1 MNLLPT
7 AETTVPAYLQHLK
20 QLRSY
25 FLEPSAKQLSLD
37 LPPSYWK
44 DQYGQAFANP
54 LASLGASFGLDGDG
68 TTGNW
73 QIPLSGFPAMQV
85 ASQLEQF
92 HQGQQLPGHPSLPT
106 HITPQP
112 TLASIAASLWPMI
125 SGPNLCSS
133 HSGSPFT
140 TAEQALAQRLAK
152 QIGWSPETCAGI
164 FTFGGTGT
172 ILYALRIAM
181 ERCFPGSWESG
192 LASPVAILCSEQ
204 AHHACQR
211 AAAWLGIG
219 KNQVIAVQTDASAAM
234 RLEDLESKLRELAQ
248 KQIPVA
254 AIVAT
259 CGTTDAFGFDPVT
272 QIDSLRRRL
281 QHELHWPTLPYLH
294 ADAVVGWPWI
304 FFGQYDFDSNP
315 LQFPAETCVALKTT
329 VMLAQQIYFAD
340 SWGVDFHKTGFTP
353 YTSSLLI
360 LRERKWLDPLCISAD
375 EAPYFLISEE
385 GEPGAYTLETSRSG
399 IGPIVAWASL
409 WQLGITG
416 FQVLLAHATE
426 LAESLKRQLAN
437 IPGVKV
443 LNPATHGPAVLARI
457 TPPQSSLSPKQMDDL
472 QNQIAADSLQKARSG
487 SGTAWGITTA
497 IIPADLP
504 HQPASKVRCLKAF
517 CFSPH
522 MTQQHLQSLCDAV
535 RFAALP

>member
-1 MNLLPT
+1 MNLLPSSEIAT
-7 AETTVPAYLQHLK
+7 PLYLQHLK
-20 QLRSY
+20 RLRLQ
-25 FLEPSAKQLSLD
+25 FLEPSVNQIALSL
-37 LPPSYWK
+37 PPGHWK
-44 DQYGQAFANP
+44 DQYGQAFLPP
-54 LASLGASFGLDGDG
+54 LSSLGESSRSDSAG

-73 QIPLSGFPAMQV
+73 LIPLAGLSAQQV
-85 ASQLEQF
+85 TSQLEQF
-92 HQGQQLPGHPSLPT
+92 HKGQQLPGHPSLPT

-112 TLASIAASLWPMI
+112 TLASIAASLWPMV

-133 HSGSPFT
+133 ASGSSFT
-140 TAEQALAQRLAK
+140 SAEQALAQNLAK
-152 QIGWSPETCAGI
+152 QIGWEPETCAGI

-172 ILYALRIAM
+172 ILYALRIAIQ
-181 ERCFPGSWESG
+181 RSLPDSWESG
-192 LASPVAILCSEQ
+192 LKTPVAILCSEQ

-219 KNQVIAVQTDASAAM
+219 KNHVIAVQTDSAASM
-234 RLEDLESKLRELAQ
+234 RMDDLENKLRELTQ

-254 AIVAT
+254 AILAT
-259 CGTTDAFGFDPVT
+259 CGTTDAFGFDSVA

-281 QHELHWPTLPYLH
+281 QYELHWPTLPYLH

-304 FFGQYDFDSNP
+304 FFGQYDFAINP
-315 LQFPAETCVALKTT
+315 LQFPAETCAALKTT
-329 VMLAQQIYFAD
+329 AALAQQIHFAD

-360 LRERKWLDPLCISAD
+360 LREKTWLDPLCISAD
-375 EAPYFLISEE
+375 EAPYFLSSEE

-399 IGPIVAWASL
+399 IGPIMAWASL

-426 LAESLKRQLAN
+426 LAESLKRQLAK
-437 IPGVKV
+437 IPGVEV

-457 TPPQSSLSPKQMDDL
+457 APARNPLSPQQMDQL
-472 QNQIAADSLQKARSG
+472 QNQTAADSLQKARSG
-487 SGTAWGITTA
+487 NGTAWGITTA
-497 IIPADLP
+497 TLPADSP
-504 HQPASKVRCLKAF
+504 HQPSCKVRCLKAF

-522 MTQQHLQSLCDAV
+522 MTQHHLQSLLEAV
-535 RFAALP
+535 RSAAVS